1 MTKLDK
7 FLRNLVSSNK
17 PVLRNHDF
25 IVYEGSDRVCQ
36 ITAHFEQEGRLV
48 RCVHCSLLKYQTAV
62 VSGLKCDNRKWE
74 KQREEPIY
82 KFIENHQEDIP
93 RLIVLI
99 KDTQQLYCVAGFDS
113 LKIVFAQE
121 MKDRTKKDTNIPL
134 LQLFYKNS
142 VLSSLVG
149 CEIDDDEDEWEDG
162 Y

>member
-1 MTKLDK
+1 M
-7 FLRNLVSSNK
+7 
-17 PVLRNHDF
+17 
-25 IVYEGSDRVCQ
+25 
-36 ITAHFEQEGRLV
+36 
-48 RCVHCSLLKYQTAV
+48 
-62 VSGLKCDNRKWE
+62 SGLKCDNKKWE

-82 KFIENHQEDIP
+82 EFIENHQEDIP

-121 MKDRTKKDTNIPL
+121 MKDRTKKDINIPL

-149 CEIDDDEDEWEDG
+149 FEIDDDDEDE
-162 Y
+162 